1 MDLSPAAER
10 QAEADE
16 ADRTW
21 QNAPVLAA
29 LAALRGEGAETRSRV
44 DTMLALLQAA
54 QQHNATLQQTA
65 DAILADL
72 QAAGQGASERA
83 QTILAVKSELD
94 TEQQRVDDAV
104 AALQPT
110 PEPTP

>member
-1 MDLSPAAER
+1 
-10 QAEADE
+10 
-16 ADRTW
+16 
-21 QNAPVLAA
+21 
-29 LAALRGEGAETRSRV
+29 
-44 DTMLALLQAA
+44 MLALLQAA

-83 QTILAVKSELD
+83 QTILAVKGELD

-104 AALQPT
+104 AALQPPAEPT
-110 PEPTP
+110 PEPAPAP